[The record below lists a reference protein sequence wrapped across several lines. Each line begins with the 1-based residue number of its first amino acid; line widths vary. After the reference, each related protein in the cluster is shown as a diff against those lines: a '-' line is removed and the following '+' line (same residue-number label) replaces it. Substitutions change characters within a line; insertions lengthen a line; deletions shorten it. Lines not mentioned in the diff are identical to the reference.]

1 MKGKGTYRDLAW
13 CFRTPLIC
21 PETCVDGFEFANL
34 GHVRADGETVLNPGG
49 MAAKFLQEK
58 GGLHCLI
65 PHVP

>member
-1 MKGKGTYRDLAW
+1 MPRNM
-13 CFRTPLIC
+13 
-21 PETCVDGFEFANL
+21 DGLEFANL